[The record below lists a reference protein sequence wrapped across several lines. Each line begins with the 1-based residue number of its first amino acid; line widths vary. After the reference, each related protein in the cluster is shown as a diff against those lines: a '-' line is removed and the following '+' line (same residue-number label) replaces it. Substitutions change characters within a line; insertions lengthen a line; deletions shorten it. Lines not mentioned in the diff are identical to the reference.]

1 MVTHDM
7 MEALL
12 SADLIAVMNAG
23 RLLQLGTPAELMA
36 RPADPFVEA
45 LMANPKQQTRQLES
59 LMAGANHGSPA

>member
-1 MVTHDM
+1 
-7 MEALL
+7 
-12 SADLIAVMNAG
+12 
-23 RLLQLGTPAELMA
+23 MA